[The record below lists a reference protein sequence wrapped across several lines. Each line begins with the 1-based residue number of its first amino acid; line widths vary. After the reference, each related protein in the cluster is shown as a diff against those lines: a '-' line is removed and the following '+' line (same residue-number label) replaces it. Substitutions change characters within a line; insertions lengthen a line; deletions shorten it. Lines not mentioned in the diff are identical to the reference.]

1 MKRLLTTMFFA
12 MWVGFF
18 GPRCQASVP
27 PYPTACAAFSQRGDL
42 AEVTVDKGV
51 LSFRLIRPDGG
62 EKTYRETIAQDEEDC
77 QVFFPVKAG
86 VVAVVTRIGKEGARV
101 RAWNSESEK
110 WESRF
115 DIEPRSGL
123 VGRLSVRGF
132 WNGGPDLVVT
142 GRQRESS
149 DAPLTSML
157 VDSAGNVVSSP
168 GNPRPAFAVDAR
180 RNRAWS
186 LVKDGPKGCISR
198 PVRLTDGSLP
208 SPGSDL
214 PELPCDCFAGGLRG
228 FPTANSVVGANGKGN
243 GGTWVWACQSGR
255 SSPSKLLLSSPP
267 KRFLDRW
274 VDSGPADLTVSP
286 DGKFF
291 AVVVGV
297 TEWWATDTVRSNW
310 NDVYVFQTEPLREL
324 SGFKGKGKCR
334 ALYAVAV
341 GDFAGIPHVA
351 MNWCGKWEIRT
362 VVGSE
367 KGAKPSNTAD
377 H

>member
-27 PYPTACAAFSQRGDL
+27 PHPTACAAFSQSGDL
-42 AEVTVDKGV
+42 AEVTVNNGV
-51 LSFRLIRPDGG
+51 LFFRLIRPDGG
-62 EKTYRETIAQDEEDC
+62 EKTYREPVAKDEEDC

-86 VVAVVTRIGKEGARV
+86 SVAVVTRIGKEGARV
-101 RAWNSESEK
+101 RVWSSETEK
-110 WESRF
+110 WGSRF

-132 WNGGPDLVVT
+132 WNGGTDLVVT

-157 VDSAGNVVSSP
+157 VDSTGKVVSSP

-180 RNRAWS
+180 RNRAWA

-198 PVRLTDGSLP
+198 PVRLRDGSLP
-208 SPGSDL
+208 IAGSDL

-228 FPTANSVVGANGKGN
+228 FPNANSVVGANGKGN
-243 GGTWVWACQSGR
+243 GGTWVWACQSGK
-255 SSPSKLLLSSPP
+255 SSPSKLLLPSPP

-297 TEWWATDTVRSNW
+297 TEWWAADTVRSNR
-310 NDVYVFQTEPLREL
+310 NVVHVFQTDPLQQITRFE
-324 SGFKGKGKCR
+324 GRGKCK
-334 ALYAVAV
+334 ALFAAAV
-341 GDFAGIPHVA
+341 GDFEGRLRIAL
-351 MNWCGKWEIRT
+351 NWCGKWKVQTITSPKSGR
-362 VVGSE
+362 
-367 KGAKPSNTAD
+367 
-377 H
+377 